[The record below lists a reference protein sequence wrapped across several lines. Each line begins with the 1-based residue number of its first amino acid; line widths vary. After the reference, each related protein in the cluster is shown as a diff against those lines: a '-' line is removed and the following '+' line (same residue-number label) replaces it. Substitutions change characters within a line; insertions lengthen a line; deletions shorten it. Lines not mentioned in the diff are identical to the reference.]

1 MANERKFFSRAVLV
15 RINMLKRL
23 RLPTNSAKPVLVF
36 VRGLH
41 QRASAGPRG
50 PRAGPAGRAP
60 GAGGPKKGVFGGLGQ
75 NPVLG
80 VKNRAECT
88 RRQGGYDPDQQ
99 VRLQINLIQGL
110 IKYRKPPQ
118 NTPPSPENGEN
129 RTLAEKREMRGG
141 VRNRTN
147 SGFWRKR
154 GFRGNFAL
162 RLRGVLGIFGADG
175 RNPQYLLGFWTRRA
189 TQSTRVAAGFIGPL
203 AELCVLM
210 RTSTARE
217 KNFLSFA
224 VMALFI
230 Y

>member
-1 MANERKFFSRAVLV
+1 M
-15 RINMLKRL
+15 
-23 RLPTNSAKPVLVF
+23 NSAKPVLVF

-50 PRAGPAGRAP
+50 PRAGPVGRAP
-60 GAGGPKKGVFGGLGQ
+60 GAGGPKKGVFGGWAE
-75 NPVLG
+75 NRVFG

-110 IKYRKPPQ
+110 IKYRKPPPKH
-118 NTPPSPENGEN
+118 PPPENGEN
-129 RTLAEKREMRGG
+129 RTSRKNGKCGG
-141 VRNRTN
+141 VRNRTK
-147 SGFWRKR
+147 SGFRRKW

-162 RLRGVLGIFGADG
+162 RLLWVLVIFGADG

-189 TQSTRVAAGFIGPL
+189 TQSTRLRGIPWAAGQ
-203 AELCVLM
+203 LCVLM

-224 VMALFI
+224 VMALFNI
-230 Y
+230 KICNAFLLMFYF